1 MEDAGGVRRDR
12 RRSGQSVAGD
22 SRSGRPARVCGAA
35 AERQSLLVAPHVYGY
50 DAAMLLLG
58 QGKFDEAIPH
68 LERALQISP
77 GLAQA
82 RYDLDAAQAKTPI
95 RQP

>member
-1 MEDAGGVRRDR
+1 M
-12 RRSGQSVAGD
+12 
-22 SRSGRPARVCGAA
+22 
-35 AERQSLLVAPHVYGY
+35 AEANLGHA
-50 DAAMLLLG
+50 LLG